1 MCFFTGQAQVIVDT
15 LSKREKHKIRNQAFR
30 FPGTPDLWDVF
41 IGIFRYLAV
50 FTTCTPEALRTM

>member
-15 LSKREKHKIRNQAFR
+15 LSKRGKRKIRNQTLQLS
-30 FPGTPDLWDVF
+30 GTPDFWDVY
-41 IGIFRYLAV
+41 IGILFYLAV